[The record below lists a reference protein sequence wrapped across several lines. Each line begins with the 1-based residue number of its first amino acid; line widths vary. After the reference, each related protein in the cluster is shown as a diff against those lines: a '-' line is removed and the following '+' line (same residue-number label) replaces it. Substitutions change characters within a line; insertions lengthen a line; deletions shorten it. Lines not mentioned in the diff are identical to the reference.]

1 MSVSL
6 RNSDLC
12 IDYFFLQVS
21 RYFGLLLNNYTSPG
35 LKDKI
40 WLTLHTSLQVALV
53 TSTTGHADL

>member
-12 IDYFFLQVS
+12 IDYFFLQVG

-35 LKDKI
+35 LKD
-40 WLTLHTSLQVALV
+40 TSLQVALE